1 MARVTAVSLRNR
13 AREAMLLAGGRG
25 FVRFPER
32 GALLVSDAVR
42 RCGDDAQKH
51 ALLCALAQ
59 AGFVCR
65 EQDGLLLMDP
75 SDALLE
81 EIACETGAA
90 VDWSSP
96 RCAAQ
101 ALAARWLRRQA
112 LPLTEAG
119 RQLIIDTLR
128 QTWQHRAEDDFSAL
142 RAQAAVMQRA
152 GDVSGLYQAGA
163 VLAHWCEEQE
173 GKGHED

>member
-25 FVRFPER
+25 FVRFMDS

-42 RCGDDAQKH
+42 RCADEAAKQRLMDALH
-51 ALLCALAQ
+51 L
-59 AGFVCR
+59 AGFDCR

-101 ALAARWLRRQA
+101 ALAARWLKRQA

-119 RQLIIDTLR
+119 RQLIVDTLR
-128 QTWQHRAEDDFSAL
+128 QTWQQRAEDDFSAL

-152 GDVSGLYQAGA
+152 GDVSGFYQAGA